1 MITASIMKELTRNL
15 LLMKNDEEKKM
26 KTIIPALFLQ
36 PIQGLF
42 LSEVK
47 QQIQCEARYPS
58 TGYNMTL

>member
-1 MITASIMKELTRNL
+1 MKELTRYL

-26 KTIIPALFLQ
+26 ETIIPALFLQ

-47 QQIQCEARYPS
+47 QQIQCEARIQALD
-58 TGYNMTL
+58 TI